1 MNSILEKKIL
11 TLLFSVFIASIAA
24 GINIIAFP
32 AILIENNISSF
43 FIGITSTIEIIA
55 GVIISLFLSK
65 IIHRIGTLK
74 TATIIALVY
83 SLVIYFI
90 FFYKNFYIWIALDAI
105 CGGCWL
111 SLFIIRQSW
120 INIVIKENRSIII
133 ALTSTIF
140 CAGFIIGSFFIKEIG
155 ALNHKSLILSSTL
168 ITLSIIVLFYIRNSQ
183 PKEIDSQRLAF
194 REIYIKS
201 KIATI
206 SRFLLSLQVSAI
218 IFFTIVIGK
227 YINISTENSGFL
239 ISAFMASG
247 FVDLYAGF
255 LVKKFSRTNMIKIG
269 FIGCLISMS
278 CAMIFYESYKILI
291 AIYFLYGCFSA
302 LIFIASLTII
312 NESFDKEKLISANA
326 SFEGIGAIGSISG
339 ALLGGIF
346 TELFSFYGF
355 FLLIIITNILA
366 IFSNKINYLK

>member
-1 MNSILEKKIL
+1 MNSLFEKKIL
-11 TLLFSVFIASIAA
+11 TLLFSIFIASIAA

-43 FIGITSTIEIIA
+43 FIGVTSTIEIIA

-74 TATIIALVY
+74 TAIAIALVY
-83 SLVIYFI
+83 SVVIYYI
-90 FFYKNFYIWIALDAI
+90 FFYQNIYVWIALDAI
-105 CGGCWL
+105 CGACWL

-155 ALNHKSLILSSTL
+155 ALNHQSLILSSTL
-168 ITLSIIVLFYIRNSQ
+168 ITFSIIVLFYIRNSQ
-183 PKEIDSQRLAF
+183 PREIYSQRLAF
-194 REIYIKS
+194 SEIYTKS

-227 YINISTENSGFL
+227 YINISVENSGLL

-255 LVKKFSRTNMIKIG
+255 LVKKFNRINMIKIG

-278 CAMIFYESYKILI
+278 SAMIFYESYKILL

-339 ALLGGIF
+339 AFIGGIF
-346 TELFSFYGF
+346 IELFSFYGF
-355 FLLIIITNILA
+355 FLLIIITNLLA
-366 IFSNKINYLK
+366 IFYNKINYSK